1 MPNNKIDNL
10 LKRSNSPAND
20 EIQRGKGYQLSTDI
34 ADQDQAAEPPTAK
47 EKALP
52 VDRQS
57 VRIRKDLLLRSEE
70 QKLNRKKKGEPIT
83 LAEIVELALEAWLE
97 VEEGK

>member
-1 MPNNKIDNL
+1 MPNNKLDNL

-34 ADQDQAAEPPTAK
+34 AEQDQPAEQPAVK
-47 EKALP
+47 EKEAP

-70 QKLNRKKKGEPIT
+70 QKLKRKKKGEPIT